1 MNRRTL
7 PLLAAVVA
15 AAALVAGCSSEKAAP
30 STTAATATTTTSR
43 PKCASPE
50 QGVPLKS
57 TIVDKGT
64 DMALGPLEHDKGF
77 NRDRAAAL
85 ARLFSEKMRA
95 MTPAEFQ
102 DLLRP
107 AFQEDEWILLV
118 LGFVTG
124 FAAGMVQLMLGFQ

>member
-1 MNRRTL
+1 MNVLARTGAQ
-7 PLLAAVVA
+7 LAIGP
-15 AAALVAGCSSEKAAP
+15 AGYAD
-30 STTAATATTTTSR
+30 
-43 PKCASPE
+43 
-50 QGVPLKS
+50 LK
-57 TIVDKGT
+57 TVIVEKGT
-64 DMALGPLEHDKGF
+64 QMALGPLENDREF

-95 MTPAEFQ
+95 MTPRQFQ

-124 FAAGMVQLMLGFQ
+124 LAAGSVQLMLGFQ